1 MKLRILLA
9 ALSVLA
15 VVLILFLTRPVFH
28 LARTFWSDVEEN
40 FSTSEGAVNDAS
52 KLDETRVA
60 EVWQIPTDPK
70 SAEEQLGQLLQR
82 ARTNHLKV
90 AIAGA
95 RHSMGGHV
103 IYPGGI
109 VIDMLP
115 FADMTLNESDNI
127 LHAQAGARW
136 SRVIEYLNSRGRSVA
151 IMQSDDDFSVGGS
164 ISVNCHGWQ
173 FARPPMA
180 SSVESFHVMLANGG
194 VVNCS
199 RKENQELFSLVLG
212 GYGLFGI
219 ILDVDLRVVPNEK
232 YNIERLVVSS
242 ADYANTLN
250 EKVGKKK
257 DIALVYGRLNVTAQ
271 NFLSSAV
278 LNIFHLTPDTNK
290 AISTLGE
297 TKFAALKRAVF
308 RGSVGDDYG
317 KKVRW
322 QSERWLDSYLSGE
335 DFERNSL
342 LHTSAK
348 LFQNHSK
355 DSTDILMECFVPPGE
370 FEPFLADLRKIIPET
385 HADLLNV
392 TVRHVNKDE
401 DTFLR
406 YADKDMFSLVMLF
419 NQRCD
424 ASGETN
430 MANAAKKIID
440 AALKHSGRY
449 YLPYRLHATPGQF
462 LQAYPQAVRFFELK
476 RKYDPEE
483 LFQNQFY
490 QKYGEP
496 LTARIAPK

>member
-1 MKLRILLA
+1 M
-9 ALSVLA
+9 
-15 VVLILFLTRPVFH
+15 
-28 LARTFWSDVEEN
+28 
-40 FSTSEGAVNDAS
+40 
-52 KLDETRVA
+52 
-60 EVWQIPTDPK
+60 
-70 SAEEQLGQLLQR
+70 
-82 ARTNHLKV
+82 
-90 AIAGA
+90 
-95 RHSMGGHV
+95 
-103 IYPGGI
+103 
-109 VIDMLP
+109 
-115 FADMTLNESDNI
+115 
-127 LHAQAGARW
+127 
-136 SRVIEYLNSRGRSVA
+136 
-151 IMQSDDDFSVGGS
+151 
-164 ISVNCHGWQ
+164 
-173 FARPPMA
+173 
-180 SSVESFHVMLANGG
+180 
-194 VVNCS
+194 
-199 RKENQELFSLVLG
+199 
-212 GYGLFGI
+212 
-219 ILDVDLRVVPNEK
+219 
-232 YNIERLVVSS
+232 
-242 ADYANTLN
+242 
-250 EKVGKKK
+250 
-257 DIALVYGRLNVTAQ
+257 
-271 NFLSSAV
+271 
-278 LNIFHLTPDTNK
+278 
-290 AISTLGE
+290 
-297 TKFAALKRAVF
+297 
-308 RGSVGDDYG
+308 GDDYG

-342 LHTSAK
+342 LNTSAK

-370 FEPFLADLRKIIPET
+370 FEPFLDDLRKIIPET

-430 MANAAKKIID
+430 MANAAQKIID

-462 LQAYPQAVRFFELK
+462 LQAYPQAVRYFELK

>member
-173 FARPPMA
+173 FARPPIA

-219 ILDVDLRVVPNEK
+219 ILDVDLPTTRPP
-232 YNIERLVVSS
+232 SM
-242 ADYANTLN
+242 
-250 EKVGKKK
+250 KKWVK
-257 DIALVYGRLNVTAQ
+257 
-271 NFLSSAV
+271 
-278 LNIFHLTPDTNK
+278 
-290 AISTLGE
+290 
-297 TKFAALKRAVF
+297 KRT
-308 RGSVGDDYG
+308 S
-317 KKVRW
+317 RW
-322 QSERWLDSYLSGE
+322 
-335 DFERNSL
+335 F
-342 LHTSAK
+342 
-348 LFQNHSK
+348 
-355 DSTDILMECFVPPGE
+355 
-370 FEPFLADLRKIIPET
+370 
-385 HADLLNV
+385 
-392 TVRHVNKDE
+392 
-401 DTFLR
+401 
-406 YADKDMFSLVMLF
+406 
-419 NQRCD
+419 
-424 ASGETN
+424 
-430 MANAAKKIID
+430 MA
-440 AALKHSGRY
+440 G
-449 YLPYRLHATPGQF
+449 
-462 LQAYPQAVRFFELK
+462 
-476 RKYDPEE
+476 
-483 LFQNQFY
+483 
-490 QKYGEP
+490 
-496 LTARIAPK
+496 